1 MRSGILQGSS
11 GAGSLQR
18 HLTNITSMLEPHIT
32 LSMSKAVT
40 KMAGVQRE
48 FLRLG
53 HDVARAY
60 SHLKARE
67 KTLVMDFI
75 KEANVKG
82 IWYNKVNQLAAGLS
96 KTATD
101 TLALWKKYWANNY
114 RSEESRV
121 GKEWVS
127 TGKS

>member
-1 MRSGILQGSS
+1 MEDWPKNTVKNNWAMRSGILQGSS

-75 KEANVKG
+75 KEAYVKG
-82 IWYNKVNQLAAGLS
+82 IWYNTVNQLDR
-96 KTATD
+96 K
-101 TLALWKKYWANNY
+101 
-114 RSEESRV
+114 
-121 GKEWVS
+121 S
-127 TGKS
+127 TRLNSSH

>member
-40 KMAGVQRE
+40 KMAGVQSE

-67 KTLVMDFI
+67 QTLVMDFI
-75 KEANVKG
+75 KAANVKG
-82 IWYNKVNQLAAGLS
+82 IWYNTFNQFAAGLP
-96 KTATD
+96 KNATD
-101 TLALWKKYWANNY
+101 TLDLCKNSLYNPYYFENVY
-114 RSEESRV
+114 Q
-121 GKEWVS
+121 
-127 TGKS
+127 TIIL